1 MFFSK
6 LMHTIRSRLAAKLIL
21 VVLLLISAV
30 SIILTA
36 FFMSRQKQILSE
48 ELYKRAHALARN
60 LAYNSRYTLYSL
72 ENNVTILQS
81 LVYGVKEEP
90 DIEGVFITNIVGKIL
105 ASTDTSDVGDIF
117 SVPSDGNFAS
127 GYKWLPSYHPQI
139 RRMITP
145 VAVDVKLVDTGNTQI
160 ALQTNIPP
168 SLNEVYWYNAPQ
180 FPSYTAKGD
189 EIIFSAVLGPYIEPV
204 LIETISIL
212 SFSLENPKL
221 RLLAYSAAN
230 ANWSHNGRYLVF
242 NKIKTFP
249 NCVELSVLDMKTG
262 DVKLIA
268 TEGTGILGMPCFT
281 HDDRYVISNLETKVG
296 HSKLFKFPLNGG
308 EPVQL
313 TFHDGDHWYP
323 SCSPDGKWILYTSL
337 QGRFLYKYDTETKKS
352 SRVFPESTRQTW
364 NKQNW
369 FGSFSPDGSQF
380 CYFLQMKMNSFDVFV
395 SEFPISDNKKS
406 QSNTYGSFG
415 KRLTF
420 TGGYKYCTSWSPDGK
435 WIMYC
440 QRPELGQLND
450 TRNICII
457 PSTGGDPINL
467 TDSLP
472 FSSKTIGYAVLDVSL
487 VSLNREIAKGNYIAL
502 IITMIMTGLGAV
514 SAVML
519 VRNIVR
525 PVDHL
530 EKAVGKVAEGDLDQ
544 KVSIQRS
551 DEIGSLAESFN
562 QMTLQLKTALE
573 DVRSRNRELE
583 KAYKELETLDKTKD
597 DFLSLVSHELR
608 TPLSSIL
615 LSTELMLYGQTKSE
629 EKRKQFL
636 TTTMNECRRLTR
648 LTDDV
653 LNLSKIEAG
662 HMEFH
667 IEPLNIGELI
677 EEVINTMQT
686 VIEKKALTISYS
698 VQSETDYLQG
708 DRDKVIQVITNI
720 ISNAIKYTPDGG
732 SITVSVTCDNDTA
745 TVAIQD
751 TGKGIKKEDI
761 PKVFDKFRQL
771 ENIAHHS
778 DGSGLGMSIAKSI
791 VERLGGS
798 IRIESEPGKGTTV
811 FFTLPAAEKPENKSR
826 NSDTVNNAN
835 SIVNDINNGI
845 KNKILIVDDEQA
857 MRFTL
862 KECISEAGLT
872 PVTASGGEEALRMVA
887 EHKPSLILLDV
898 MMPGMSGIEVCRKL
912 RDNPKTSG
920 IKIIMVSARGQE
932 KEKDEGIQAGAD
944 RYITKPFNYHDLL
957 ESIDELLK
965 D

>member
-90 DIEGVFITNIVGKIL
+90 DIEGVFITDLDGKIL
-105 ASTDTSDVGDIF
+105 AYADSSFEGA
-117 SVPSDGNFAS
+117 AS
-127 GYKWLPSYHPQI
+127 PISLEINSAEGYKWLPSDNPLI

-145 VAVDVKLVDTGNTQI
+145 VDVDVSAIDTENT
-160 ALQTNIPP
+160 LIPITTENRS
-168 SLNEVYWYNAPQ
+168 SLNEFNRYTIPQ
-180 FPSYTAKGD
+180 HPRFNSTGD
-189 EIIFSAVLGPYIEPV
+189 EISFTTKLGTEESSV
-204 LIETISIL
+204 SIL
-212 SFSLENPKL
+212 SFSLEKRRL
-221 RLLAYSAAN
+221 RLLVNSAGN
-230 ANWSHNGRYLVF
+230 ASWSSNGRYMAYISL
-242 NKIKTFP
+242 NPTNLNI
-249 NCVELSVLDMKTG
+249 LDMKAG
-262 DVKLIA
+262 DTKFIA
-268 TEGTGILGMPCFT
+268 SDEQRILGIPCFS
-281 HDDRYVISNLETKVG
+281 HDDRFVINNFATK
-296 HSKLFKFPLNGG
+296 SEPCKLFRIPIHGG
-308 EPVQL
+308 EAEQL
-313 TFHDGDHWYP
+313 TFHERGHWYP
-323 SCSPDGKWILYTSL
+323 SCSSDDKWILYTSL
-337 QGRFLYKYDTETKKS
+337 QDRFLYVYNTETKTS
-352 SRVFPESTRQTW
+352 SQVFPECNR
-364 NKQNW
+364 QNW
-369 FGSFSPDGSQF
+369 FGSFSPDGSKF
-380 CYFLQMKMNSFDVFV
+380 CYLLQVAMHSYDLFV
-395 SEFPISDNKKS
+395 ADFPVIVNEKS
-406 QSNTYGSFG
+406 QITIDSFG
-415 KRLTF
+415 PRITF
-420 TGGYKYCTSWSPDGK
+420 NGGIKYSTDWSPDGK
-435 WIMYC
+435 WIVYC
-440 QRPELGQLND
+440 QRPDIGQLNPN
-450 TRNICII
+450 RNIFII
-457 PSTGGDPINL
+457 PSKGGDPINL

-662 HMEFH
+662 RMEFH

-791 VERLGGS
+791 IDRLGGS

-811 FFTLPAAEKPENKSR
+811 FFTLPAAEKPENK
-826 NSDTVNNAN
+826 DQ
-835 SIVNDINNGI
+835 DY
-845 KNKILIVDDEQA
+845 Q
-857 MRFTL
+857 
-862 KECISEAGLT
+862 
-872 PVTASGGEEALRMVA
+872 
-887 EHKPSLILLDV
+887 
-898 MMPGMSGIEVCRKL
+898 
-912 RDNPKTSG
+912 
-920 IKIIMVSARGQE
+920 
-932 KEKDEGIQAGAD
+932 
-944 RYITKPFNYHDLL
+944 
-957 ESIDELLK
+957 
-965 D
+965 